1 MVLAKI
7 LLALYTVKQLK
18 AKNFLTK
25 TKLYNAK
32 ITNRSHAYKGD
43 MSTYNVE
50 ILNSFN
56 HELQLKDTESAIKNI
71 LIDSLSELRGFTF
84 VTTLV
89 LEFMKI
95 ESDDETTYSTFYSNL
110 KAETFNNESDIDDVF
125 ESIYITIISNIQNSL
140 GKGSGWMIDSVID
153 HTVNISRHNPLA
165 GSCYIKLPKKIRPPK
180 KSVD

>member
-50 ILNSFN
+50 IN

-95 ESDDETTYSTFYSNL
+95 EGDDETTYSTFYSNL
-110 KAETFNNESDIDDVF
+110 KAETFNNESDIDVF

-153 HTVNISRHNPLA
+153 HTVNISRQ
-165 GSCYIKLPKKIRPPK
+165 SF
-180 KSVD
+180 SW

>member
-18 AKNFLTK
+18 AKFFLTK

-50 ILNSFN
+50 IN

-89 LEFMKI
+89 LEFVKI
-95 ESDDETTYSTFYSNL
+95 EGDDETTYSTFYSNL

-153 HTVNISRHNPLA
+153 HTVNISRQ
-165 GSCYIKLPKKIRPPK
+165 SF
-180 KSVD
+180 SW